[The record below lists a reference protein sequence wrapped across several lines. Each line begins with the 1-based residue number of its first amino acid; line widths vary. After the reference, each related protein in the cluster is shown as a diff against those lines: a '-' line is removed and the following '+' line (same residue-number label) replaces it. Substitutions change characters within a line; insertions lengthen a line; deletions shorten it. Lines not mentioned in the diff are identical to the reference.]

1 MADALRNVSDAFGLT
16 SDQTMLIVPAVA
28 EHCPRADQQV
38 SALLFVPK
46 GAVNAGDVG
55 GNRTAVLQKF

>member
-1 MADALRNVSDAFGLT
+1 
-16 SDQTMLIVPAVA
+16 LIVPAVA

-38 SALLFVPK
+38 SAFLFVPK
-46 GAVNAGDVG
+46 GTVKAGDIG